1 MTRLYVDIIC
11 ARCGEAYGVSNEIRY
26 DKDGIPI
33 DIVEGLCL
41 NCRCQEFGEAWKEE
55 YGWNTP

>member
-41 NCRCQEFGEAWKEE
+41 NCRCDDYLKGGGAE
-55 YGWNTP
+55 